1 MDEVRSLDALAKLL
15 NDLSERPYDIN
26 LHIQHLQ
33 LAKSLEG
40 MESQITSACEML
52 VDFLAAGEQ
61 VWFILIDAKEKL
73 VNLETQE
80 GVEELLAL
88 YSRAES
94 DYLCTCIIRS
104 P

>member
-1 MDEVRSLDALAKLL
+1 MDEVQSLDALAKLL
-15 NDLSERPYDIN
+15 NDLSEKPYDIN

-40 MESQITSACEML
+40 MESQITTACEML

-61 VWFILIDAKEKL
+61 VWSILIDAKEKV
-73 VNLETQE
+73 VNLETKE

-94 DYLCTCIIRS
+94 DYLCTSIICS
-104 P
+104 M